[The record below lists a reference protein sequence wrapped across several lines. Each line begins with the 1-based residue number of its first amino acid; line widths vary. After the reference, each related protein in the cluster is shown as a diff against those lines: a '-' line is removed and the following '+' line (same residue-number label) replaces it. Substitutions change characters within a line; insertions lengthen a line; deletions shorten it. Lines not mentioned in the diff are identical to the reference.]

1 MRSLLVLPLMLV
13 ACEKDKQP
21 GGPPAQAEC
30 DLADYPAAYTLQA
43 PIEVV
48 RDDRNIPHLYAQ
60 SDADLFYGAGYQA
73 ATDRLFELDTFVRAA
88 RGTLSEVRGEESWG
102 DDVTAR
108 TFDFGRYA
116 CDSLAWLAEDTPEDY
131 ALMVA
136 YVSGVNARVAEVRAG
151 EVPLPWGFGPAELDY
166 LPEPME
172 VADIVR
178 IGQRINLGYS
188 STIEYDILYSLMT
201 RLNSNY
207 ADMPVFDPAIDRFIA
222 VEAAPTSAARSAP
235 AEKAPLVWTPDEA
248 AAFLRGVQTLRSY
261 TYPGEGSNNWA
272 VNAAFTDNGRP
283 LLANDPHSSFHDP
296 NTLYLQHLN
305 SADAGGAFDV
315 AGFSFVGVPGVQL
328 GHNAR
333 LAWAATT
340 HFPDQ
345 TDLFDVAIT
354 DGVADMGGTDVPV
367 SEREEIIRVKLADG
381 TIEERVLT
389 VQDVEGYGVILP
401 EELIPVPEDLFA
413 NGKVLVSWVGFAP
426 TNELRIYFDLNR
438 AATLDEFEA
447 AIDHQRVGMHNWM
460 GATAGGIRYHT
471 HGLIPDRGPVE
482 TRPAANQVL
491 DASDA
496 STLWTGEYL
505 SADRLPHLDG
515 TQPFL
520 VTANNDPW
528 GHTADNDP
536 LNDEFYYGSFYM
548 PGFRADRIANEL
560 ERAIGAGPVT
570 SADMMALQLDTYSTI
585 AAILVPLLESAA
597 SRIDTD
603 PGLEEFRGRDD
614 LLAAVSRLAAWD
626 RRMVRASEEAAL
638 FRAWQ
643 GFASKRTLGGQL
655 SLLYQPVETSSPVT
669 IAKLN
674 VLVQADDIDSVLRGR
689 GDYDLLAGLDDALT
703 WAAERAAAEGL
714 AGWSWQDMHRVKVHP
729 TWGDTRFLAVDGDE
743 STPNVS
749 GCAFWAESGSPSDT
763 CDGDEGPIFR
773 SVTGFGEDGVPE
785 TSFTVPYANDADT
798 ELWRE
803 GVYDAFAFRRAEVD
817 ARAVETVTISPAA
830 TDPG

>member
-13 ACEKDKQP
+13 ACEEDKA
-21 GGPPAQAEC
+21 GTPAQAEC
-30 DLADYPAAYTLQA
+30 DLADYPASYMLQA
-43 PIEVV
+43 AVEVR

-88 RGTLSEVRGEESWG
+88 KGTLAEVRGEESWE
-102 DDVTAR
+102 DDIAAR

-116 CDSLAWLAEDTPEDY
+116 CDSLAWLAEDTPDDY

-136 YVSGVNARVAEVRAG
+136 YVSGVNARIAEVHAG
-151 EVPLPWGFGPAELDY
+151 DVPLPWGFGPAELDY
-166 LPEPME
+166 LPDAME

-201 RLNSNY
+201 RLNANY
-207 ADMPVFDPAIDRFIA
+207 ADMPVFDPAIPRFIA
-222 VEAAPTSAARSAP
+222 AEAAPTSAARPDPEKGAARKPPFTWSP
-235 AEKAPLVWTPDEA
+235 AEA
-248 AAFLRGVQTLRSY
+248 AAFLHGVQALRAY

-283 LLANDPHSSFHDP
+283 LVANDPHSSFHDP
-296 NTLYLQHLN
+296 NTLYMQHLN

-354 DGVADMGGTDVPV
+354 DGVADMGGTGVPV

-381 TIEERVLT
+381 TVEERLLV
-389 VQDVEGYGVILP
+389 VQDVDGYGVILP
-401 EELIPVPEDLFA
+401 EELLPVPENLFA

-438 AATLDEFEA
+438 ASTLNEFEA

-460 GATAGGIRYHT
+460 GATADGMLYHT
-471 HGLIPDRGPVE
+471 HGLIPDRGPAA

-515 TQPFL
+515 TQPFM

-536 LNDEFYYGSFYM
+536 LNDEFYYGSFFS
-548 PGFRADRIANEL
+548 PGFRADRISTEL
-560 ERAIGAGPVT
+560 DRVIAAGPAT
-570 SADMMALQLDTYSTI
+570 AADMMALQLDTYSTI
-585 AAILVPLLESAA
+585 AAILVPLLEAAA
-597 SRIDTD
+597 SRIDAD
-603 PGLEEFRGRDD
+603 PELQTFRGRDD
-614 LLAAVSRLAAWD
+614 LLAAVSRLSAWD
-626 RRMVRASEEAAL
+626 RRMVRSSEEAAL

-643 GFASKRTLGGQL
+643 GFASRRTLGSDL
-655 SLLYQPVETSSPVT
+655 SLLYQPVEASSPVT

-674 VLVQADDIDSVLRGR
+674 LLVQANGIDSVLDGR

-703 WAAERAAAEGL
+703 WAAERAATESL
-714 AGWSWQDMHRVKVHP
+714 AAWSWQDMHRVKVHP
-729 TWGDTRFLAVDGDE
+729 TWGETQYLPVDGDE

-749 GCAFWAESGSPSDT
+749 GCSFWTESGDPAET

-785 TSFTVPYANDADT
+785 TSFNVLYANDHDR
-798 ELWRE
+798 ELWQE
-803 GVYDAFAFRRAEVD
+803 GVYDALAFRRTEVE
-817 ARAVETVTISPAA
+817 ARTIETSSIEP
-830 TDPG
+830 

>member
-13 ACEKDKQP
+13 ACVENKQP
-21 GGPPAQAEC
+21 GGPVAQPEC
-30 DLADYPAAYTLQA
+30 ELADYPAAYMLQA
-43 PIEVV
+43 PIDVR

-88 RGTLSEVRGEESWG
+88 KGTLSEVRGEESWA

-116 CDSLAWLAEDTPEDY
+116 CDSLAWLAEETPDDY
-131 ALMVA
+131 ALLVA
-136 YVSGVNARVAEVRAG
+136 YVSGVNARIAEVHAG
-151 EVPLPWGFGPAELDY
+151 AVPLPWGFGPAELDY
-166 LPEPME
+166 LPDPMQ
-172 VADIVR
+172 VADVVR

-201 RLNSNY
+201 RLNSSY

-222 VEAAPTSAARSAP
+222 AEVAPTSAARPAP
-235 AEKAPLVWTPDEA
+235 EAKAPLTWSPAEA
-248 AAFLRGVQTLRSY
+248 TAFLDGVQALRSY

-283 LLANDPHSSFHDP
+283 LIANDPHSSFHDP
-296 NTLYLQHLN
+296 NTLYMQHLN

-328 GHNAR
+328 GHNAT

-354 DGVADMGGTDVPV
+354 DGKANMGGTQVPV

-381 TIEERVLT
+381 TFEERLLT
-389 VQDVEGYGVILP
+389 VQEVDGYGVILP
-401 EELIPVPEDLFA
+401 EALIPVPEALFA

-438 AATLDEFEA
+438 ASTLDEFEA

-471 HGLIPDRGPVE
+471 HGLIPDRGPVA

-520 VTANNDPW
+520 VSANNDPW

-536 LNDEFYYGSFYM
+536 LNDEFYYGSFFS
-548 PGFRADRIANEL
+548 PGFRADRISNEL
-560 ERAIGAGPVT
+560 ERIIGAAPAT
-570 SADMMALQLDTYSTI
+570 AADMMALQLDSYSTM
-585 AAILVPLLESAA
+585 AAILVPLLEVAA

-603 PGLEEFRGRDD
+603 ETLESFRGRDD

-643 GFASKRTLGGQL
+643 GFASKRTLGGDL
-655 SLLYQPVETSSPVT
+655 SLLYLPVEASSPVT
-669 IAKLN
+669 IAKINL
-674 VLVQADDIDSVLRGR
+674 LAQANGIESVLDGR

-714 AGWSWQDMHRVKVHP
+714 ATWTWQDMHRVKVHP
-729 TWGDTRFLAVDGDE
+729 TWGELQYLPVDGDE

-749 GCAFWAESGSPSDT
+749 GCSFWGEDGEPADE
-763 CDGDEGPIFR
+763 CVGDEGPIFR
-773 SVTGFGEDGVPE
+773 TVTSFGEDGVPE
-785 TSFTVPYANDADT
+785 TSFNVLYANDADAT
-798 ELWRE
+798 LWLD

-817 ARAVETVTISPAA
+817 ARTIEVETITPVA